1 MLRRYKFIF
10 IFCLWS
16 AIHIQQA
23 YPCQYNVREV
33 GFADLDREQYNLFG
47 YIDNET
53 SAEIISTFS
62 TLALDQL
69 KNSNIVFELINIKDQ
84 KEHPAIHYLDS
95 LKINSFPSAILVSPD
110 GQSMDLPLKNT
121 DIGFGPSLRSVLNA
135 LLFSPKR
142 DEILQKTIKHYAVV
156 LLIEGKDKKENS
168 RAHEAA
174 NSAIERL
181 SKKMDMMPKPIDHP
195 PVLMV
200 IKRASFAREKILLW
214 SLGLDIDKV
223 DTPYAAIIYGR
234 ARWMGPL
241 FKNEEITKNN
251 LSDILFVVG
260 ADCEC
265 GIDKNWI
272 LGTMLPIRWNKKWQD
287 RLVKNLGFDPENP
300 LIKMEINRIMRTGY
314 YNPALLNKNQ
324 NAKTDTGFAPG
335 SEKAD
340 HTKSSNVASKASPG
354 DSGTRE
360 SVMSVNDSP
369 LQTSIFVTACLL
381 LLILGVGLIIFYRKA
396 RKHS

>member
-10 IFCLWS
+10 IICLWS

-23 YPCQYNVREV
+23 HPCQYNVREV
-33 GFADLDREQYNLFG
+33 GFADLNREQYNLFG
-47 YIDNET
+47 YIDDET
-53 SAEIISTFS
+53 SVEITSTFS
-62 TLALDQL
+62 TLALDHL

-84 KEHPAIHYLDS
+84 KEHPAIDYLDS

-110 GQSMDLPLKNT
+110 GQSIDLSLKKT
-121 DIGFGPSLRSVLNA
+121 DVGFKQSLPSSLNA
-135 LLFSPKR
+135 LLFSPTR
-142 DEILQKTIKHYAVV
+142 DEILKKTIKHYAVV

-168 RAHEAA
+168 RAHKAA
-174 NSAIERL
+174 NAAIERL

-200 IKRASFAREKILLW
+200 VKRASFAREKILLW
-214 SLGLDIDKV
+214 SLGLDIDKI
-223 DTPYAAIIYGR
+223 DKPHAAVIYGR

-300 LIKMEINRIMRTGY
+300 LIKMEIRRIMRTGY
-314 YNPALLNKNQ
+314 YNPALLNKNP

-335 SEKAD
+335 NEQRD
-340 HTKSSNVASKASPG
+340 RTKNSDVAKTVSPR
-354 DSGTRE
+354 DTGTGE
-360 SVMSVNDSP
+360 SVTSVNDSS

-396 RKHS
+396 RKHA

>member
-1 MLRRYKFIF
+1 
-10 IFCLWS
+10 
-16 AIHIQQA
+16 
-23 YPCQYNVREV
+23 
-33 GFADLDREQYNLFG
+33 
-47 YIDNET
+47 
-53 SAEIISTFS
+53 
-62 TLALDQL
+62 
-69 KNSNIVFELINIKDQ
+69 
-84 KEHPAIHYLDS
+84 
-95 LKINSFPSAILVSPD
+95 
-110 GQSMDLPLKNT
+110 
-121 DIGFGPSLRSVLNA
+121 
-135 LLFSPKR
+135 
-142 DEILQKTIKHYAVV
+142 
-156 LLIEGKDKKENS
+156 
-168 RAHEAA
+168 
-174 NSAIERL
+174 
-181 SKKMDMMPKPIDHP
+181 
-195 PVLMV
+195 
-200 IKRASFAREKILLW
+200 
-214 SLGLDIDKV
+214 
-223 DTPYAAIIYGR
+223 
-234 ARWMGPL
+234 
-241 FKNEEITKNN
+241 
-251 LSDILFVVG
+251 VVG